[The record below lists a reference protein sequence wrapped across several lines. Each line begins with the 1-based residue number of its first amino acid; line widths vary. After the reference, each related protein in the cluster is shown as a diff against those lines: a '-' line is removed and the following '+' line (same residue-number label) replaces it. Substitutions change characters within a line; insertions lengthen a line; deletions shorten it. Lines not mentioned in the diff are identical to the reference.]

1 MPCGECILI
10 AFEILINIFKNN
22 YLTIVRYKV
31 GSDKG
36 KPLEEKKPCVNL
48 NGSIFNLFISKSN
61 LLKNMCNIFLLRKKV
76 TSR

>member
-1 MPCGECILI
+1 MCLLPLLLPNFKPHVNKKEKERKYKKIETCGFKMPCGECILI

-36 KPLEEKKPCVNL
+36 KPSEKNT
-48 NGSIFNLFISKSN
+48 
-61 LLKNMCNIFLLRKKV
+61 LR
-76 TSR
+76 